1 MQAAHSPTQDEQ
13 DRDLLELLSLLDTT
27 PPLIPDA
34 LIEHY
39 MVRAGVESDDPRL
52 KRLVAL
58 IGQKF
63 VADIASDAMHYTRA
77 RMSASGQG
85 AAPMGGPRKLCLTLE
100 DLTAALAEH
109 GLNIRRPAYY
119 T

>member
-1 MQAAHSPTQDEQ
+1 MQSPTQDEQ

-39 MVRAGVESDDPRL
+39 MLRAGVESDDPRL

-77 RMSASGQG
+77 RMNAGGHG
-85 AAPMGGPRKLCLTLE
+85 AGAQTGAPRKLCLTLE